1 MGQWKRK
8 YVCNTAYTG
17 IPEATKKTSCRN
29 IYIRV
34 QKLSYSINIQ
44 WIRMQ
49 NNVHGKTRGHEEAGT
64 LNRAGTTA
72 QTRRSNRRINKDK
85 YQS

>member
-1 MGQWKRK
+1 MDWNAKQRTREDQG
-8 YVCNTAYTG
+8 
-17 IPEATKKTSCRN
+17 PKKTSCRN
-29 IYIRV
+29 IHIRV